1 MANEV
6 RIIVKATDH
15 TGPTFANIDRKV
27 RTTFSARM
35 KTAFYGVGL
44 SSGLSFTSGLLN
56 GISFGRLGGGLVAR
70 LRPHAALW
78 GAKAGTGMGAALG
91 AAVLVQASNVLAAGL
106 PLILG
111 LGLTAGPLAWLAGGE
126 GRAKSKLTSAMKR
139 RETLQTQIANP
150 HTSETARASARW
162 KLNNRVNPEI
172 EELREQSTRVARLK
186 RQTVGFMDTISK
198 PLQTPFTKMLQEIA
212 KGMERLEGPMVRMMK
227 GIGPALAPFTKGV
240 MGLLTEFVKALEP
253 RMPTIAEGMK
263 AWGEAAPKIGKGLG
277 DFLAKLMKDPEG
289 TVQAL
294 EDLGKALSDLASA
307 SVTIVTQLGDAAA
320 AYGRFA
326 DKVDEYENRL
336 DSKGGPLKAMWS
348 DLVFFKGKFEQA
360 FDSFRAW
367 IEPKLEN
374 LGSMMRSKAKSAVT
388 GVRNWFGKLPAW
400 LSNST
405 GEMTDRL
412 KLRWNEAKSAVS
424 ERARGV
430 YNAVV
435 SRLRSIPAW
444 VGRNAKEATDRLKQR
459 WSEARTEVTRRVRAL
474 ADNVTNTLRA
484 LPGRISRALS
494 GAKAAVLNRFAGART
509 WLSRAGGNVIRGLL
523 DGMKAPWT
531 AVKNWVSGIAKW
543 IKANKGPIELDRRLL
558 FPAGKALMGG
568 LLGGLKFGFGPVGS
582 FVYKAGGKI
591 ADTIG
596 KIKGN
601 LFGGGGPGGS
611 FLGGQMPMVATSI
624 SRHSGYRGYAADFNR
639 GSGADDYGDP
649 VRAWRAGVVTST
661 PRWGHSYGNHIRLFH
676 GLARTLYAHL
686 SAIFVKPGQF
696 VKASQTIG
704 AVGTSGNSS
713 GPHLHFEKYAKGGWI
728 NEPVVGVGQRSGKG
742 YMFGEAGR
750 ELVTP
755 EGQVG
760 GGAISAYFNIDGAV
774 FGPFF
779 GKMMREHDRA
789 QHRRASAGNNGGL

>member
-6 RIIVKATDH
+6 RIIVKATDA
-15 TGPTFANIDRKV
+15 TAPTFAAIDRKV
-27 RTTFSARM
+27 RTSFSAKM
-35 KTAFYGVGL
+35 KAAFNKVGMD
-44 SSGLSFTSGLLN
+44 SGLSFTSGLLN
-56 GISFGRLGGGLVAR
+56 GITFGRLGGGLTAR
-70 LRPHAALW
+70 LAPHMALW
-78 GAKAGTGMGAALG
+78 GAKAGTAVGAAL
-91 AAVLVQASNVLAAGL
+91 ASAMLVQASNLLAAGL
-106 PLILG
+106 PLLLG
-111 LGLTAGPLAWLAGGE
+111 GGLMAGPLAWL
-126 GRAKSKLTSAMKR
+126 
-139 RETLQTQIANP
+139 
-150 HTSETARASARW
+150 
-162 KLNNRVNPEI
+162 
-172 EELREQSTRVARLK
+172 LK
-186 RQTVGFMDTISK
+186 RGGKGMDKTKTHASSFMDDISK
-198 PLQTPFTKMLQEIA
+198 PMELPF
-212 KGMERLEGPMVRMMK
+212 ERSLKAVRDGLDQLEKPLIRILK
-227 GIGPALAPFTKGV
+227 GIGPALAPFTKGI
-240 MGLLTEFVKALEP
+240 MSGLVEFVKALEP
-253 RMPTIAEGMK
+253 SMPSIAAGMK

-294 EDLGKALSDLASA
+294 KDLGGALADLADGAA
-307 SVTIVTQLGDAAA
+307 SVITQLGDAAS
-320 AYGRFA
+320 AYGDFA
-326 DKVDEYENRL
+326 DKIDKYENRL

-348 DLVFFKGKFEQA
+348 DLVFFKGKFEQT
-360 FDSFRAW
+360 FDAFRAW
-367 IEPKLEN
+367 IEPKLEG
-374 LGSMMRSKAKSAVT
+374 LGSMMKSKAKAAVQ
-388 GVRNWFGKLPAW
+388 GVASWFSRLPGRA
-400 LSNST
+400 SNAA
-405 GEMTDRL
+405 GEMTERL
-412 KLRWNEAKSAVS
+412 KLRFNEAKTAVS
-424 ERARGV
+424 ERARGI

-435 SRLRSIPAW
+435 NRLRPIPAW

-484 LPGRISRALS
+484 LPSRISRALS

-509 WLSRAGGNVIRGLL
+509 WLSGAGRNVIRGLL

-568 LLGGLKFGFGPVGS
+568 LLGGLKFGFGPVGN
-582 FVYKAGGKI
+582 FVYKAGSKI

-596 KIKGN
+596 KIKDSMI
-601 LFGGGGPGGS
+601 GGSGPGGS
-611 FLGGQMPMVATSI
+611 FLGGQMPMVATSV
-624 SRHSGYRGYAADFNR
+624 SRHGGYPWADWAGDMNR
-639 GSGADDYGDP
+639 GSGSEDYGDP
-649 VRAWRAGVVTST
+649 VRAWRAGVVSSVQHLTS
-661 PRWGHSYGNHIRLFH
+661 SYGNHIRLFH

-686 SAIFVKPGQF
+686 SATLVKPGQF
-696 VKASQTIG
+696 VKAGQVIG
-704 AVGTSGNSS
+704 AVGSSGNSS

-779 GKMMREHDRA
+779 GKMLKEHDRA
-789 QHRRASAGNNGGL
+789 RHRVATAGNNGGL